1 MNRTRI
7 FTGLVLVL
15 AIQTAAATETSRWI
29 VDTAGE
35 FLAGRGQGVEV
46 TPDGVL
52 RRVADWSGRVTF
64 EEPVVMAGTLAADG
78 ALLVGTGHPARLY
91 RVHGGEK
98 ELLTE
103 VPAEQITA
111 IVAKADGGVIVATIA
126 PGVVFEWSKG
136 ELSEVG
142 RLTDGGIWDMALF
155 DGRVVVAGG
164 PPATL
169 YRLSD
174 RGLER
179 WLELPDVHARC
190 LEATSERLLVGTS
203 GKGLILGVERDGG
216 LSVLAD
222 SPFTEISDIA
232 SGNSSVW
239 AAALVGEPIAPPPKS
254 SGNGKSN
261 GNGNGNG
268 ETAEVEAQ
276 VSAGAELK
284 LPKVN
289 GKTATSEIIQL
300 TPEGG
305 LLSVHRFVREVA
317 ASIAWDGSGLLVGTG
332 WEGEVWRF
340 VSPDGGARLATV
352 DAVQVVGVIGGGAA
366 LLTQGPGGVLLR
378 DRDGERAGTFRSKA
392 KQFKQPVRFGEFRV
406 EPDSGETRIRFRTG
420 ISAKPDAT
428 WLEWTAWMAAGKG
441 LVGLPAARALQWE
454 VELPSSPGKPTTVGR
469 VEIALVEVNLPPRV
483 KSLSVEDPGVVF
495 LSAPPPS
502 GPVIEAVHPDANG
515 IFTVID
521 EQAAQNGGSAKGR
534 KFYRAGFRTVAWAV
548 SDPNDDPLR
557 FTLEIE
563 GRGGLR
569 IPVREQLLGTQ
580 LGIDTSA
587 VPDGTYRFMLTA
599 SDAPGN
605 PVGAH
610 ETSRVSR
617 WFAIDNS
624 PPSVSLERSGD
635 TWVAAVTDTLSP
647 IVRAEW
653 SRDGE
658 IWNPLAPTDGLLDG
672 REERFEFPA
681 SEGTHLVVVRVVD
694 RQHNRATAGAVE
706 N

>member
-1 MNRTRI
+1 MNRSRI
-7 FTGLVLVL
+7 LAGLVLAL
-15 AIQTAAATETSRWI
+15 AVQTAAATETSRWI

-46 TPDGVL
+46 TPDGAL
-52 RRVADWSGRVTF
+52 RRVAGWGARVTF
-64 EEPVVMAGTLAADG
+64 EEPVVMAGAMASDG

-91 RVHGGEK
+91 RVSGGET
-98 ELLTE
+98 ELLAD

-111 IVAKADGGVIVATIA
+111 IVSKADGSVVLATIA
-126 PGVVFEWSKG
+126 PGVVYEWSNG
-136 ELSEVG
+136 GLSEVG
-142 RLTDGGIWDMALF
+142 RLAEGGIWDLALF
-155 DGRVVVAGG
+155 DGNVIVAGG
-164 PPATL
+164 PSAAL
-169 YRLSD
+169 YRLTD

-203 GKGLILGVERDGG
+203 GKGLILGVERNGG

-222 SPFTEISDIA
+222 SPFTEISDLA
-232 SGNSSVW
+232 FGNDTVW
-239 AAALVGEPIAPPPKS
+239 AAALVGEPASSAPKS
-254 SGNGKSN
+254 KGNGNSGDN
-261 GNGNGNG
+261 GNG
-268 ETAEVEAQ
+268 AEVEAE
-276 VSAGAELK
+276 VSAGADLK

-305 LLSVHRFVREVA
+305 LLSVHRFVKEVA
-317 ASIAWDGSGLLVGTG
+317 GSIAWDGGGLLVGTG

-340 VSPDGGARLATV
+340 VSPGGGARLATV
-352 DAVQVVGVIGGGAA
+352 DAVQVVGVVGGGAA

-378 DRDGERAGTFRSKA
+378 DDDGERTGTFRSAA
-392 KQFKQPVRFGEFRV
+392 KKFKQPVRFGEFRV
-406 EPDSGETRIRFRTG
+406 EPETSGTRIRFRTG

-428 WLEWTAWMAAGKG
+428 WLEWTGWMAADSGV
-441 LVGLPAARALQWE
+441 VGLPAARALQWE
-454 VELPSSPGKPTTVGR
+454 VELPSSAGKSATVDR
-469 VEIALVEVNLPPRV
+469 VEVALVEVNLPPRV
-483 KSLSVEDPGVVF
+483 KALKVEDPGVVY
-495 LSAPPPS
+495 LAAPPPS

-534 KFYRAGFRTVAWAV
+534 KFYRAGFRTVSWTV
-548 SDPNDDPLR
+548 SDPNADPLR
-557 FTLEIE
+557 FVLEIE
-563 GRGGLR
+563 GRGGHR
-569 IPVREQLLGTQ
+569 VPVRKQILSTQ

-587 VPDGTYRFMLTA
+587 VPDGTYRFRLTA
-599 SDAPGN
+599 TDAPGN
-605 PVGAH
+605 PTGAL
-610 ETSRVSR
+610 ETSMASR
-617 WFAIDNS
+617 WFSIDNT
-624 PPSVSLERSGD
+624 PPSISLERDGN
-635 TWVAAVTDTLSP
+635 TWVAAATDSLSP

-658 IWNPLAPTDGLLDG
+658 MWNPLAPADGLLDG

-681 SEGTHLVVVRVVD
+681 SEGAHLVVVRVVD
-694 RQHNRATAGAVE
+694 RQHNRSTAGAVE